1 MKKQL
6 QAFYCFLFRPF
17 DRFEDVSCV
26 VNRIKPYFLQKCKKN
41 PDFIALIPAMFPCV
55 EFIYKVLL
63 NGTYIY
69 RFNGKYF
76 LSDSRIGK

>member
-26 VNRIKPYFLQKCKKN
+26 VNRIKPYFLQKCKKKN
-41 PDFIALIPAMFPCV
+41 RFHSSDPCNV
-55 EFIYKVLL
+55 SLCRVYL
-63 NGTYIY
+63 
-69 RFNGKYF
+69 
-76 LSDSRIGK
+76 